1 MILEINNWKYE
12 IYVVY
17 EDDEIL
23 QMDDGFYHSGVTD
36 LKEQRIYLQKG
47 LNEQQ
52 MWYTVVHELTHAYL
66 QAYGLL
72 QVAYTDEVIADIM
85 GVYGKNILKDAE
97 KLAEYYWQKCGIVVT
112 KSGDVTLTKEMIEDM
127 EKLGCIDIPRKDMI

>member
-12 IYVVY
+12 IYVV
-17 EDDEIL
+17 EDNDEIL
-23 QMDDGFYHSGVTD
+23 QMDDGYYHSGVTD
-36 LKEQRIYLQKG
+36 MKEQRIYLQKG

-72 QVAYTDEVIADIM
+72 QVEYTDEVIADIM

-97 KLAEYYWQKCGIVVT
+97 KLVEYY
-112 KSGDVTLTKEMIEDM
+112 IE
-127 EKLGCIDIPRKDMI
+127 KN

>member
-12 IYVVY
+12 IYVVE
-17 EDDEIL
+17 EDDDVL
-23 QMDDGFYHSGVTD
+23 QMDDGYYHSGVTD
-36 LKEQRIYLQKG
+36 MKEQRIYLQKG

-72 QVAYTDEVIADIM
+72 QVEYTDEVIADIM
-85 GVYGKNILKDAE
+85 GIYGKNILKDAE
-97 KLAEYYWQKCGIVVT
+97 KLAEYYWQKHGIVVT
-112 KSGDVTLTKEMIEDM
+112 KNEDVTFTKEMIEDM
-127 EKLGCIDIPRKDMI
+127 KRLGCVDRLDIV

>member
-12 IYVVY
+12 INVVR

-23 QMDDGFYHSGVTD
+23 LMEDGYHHSGVTD
-36 LKEQRIYLQKG
+36 LKEQKIYLQKG

-66 QAYGLL
+66 QAYGFL
-72 QVAYTDEVIADIM
+72 QVEYTDEIIADIM
-85 GVYGKNILKDAE
+85 GIYGKNIQKDAAEVVRYYIE
-97 KLAEYYWQKCGIVVT
+97 KN
-112 KSGDVTLTKEMIEDM
+112 
-127 EKLGCIDIPRKDMI
+127 